1 MAGIRFIL
9 ANPVVIETTAERVIL
24 METEDSNNSSA
35 AGTLEVIGGEMKITI
50 DGKTISI
57 SEAEAVAAV
66 KMWLAQEKQKA
77 GGKGK

>member
-66 KMWLAQEKQKA
+66 KMWLAQEMQKA
-77 GGKGK
+77 GGKEK

>member
-1 MAGIRFIL
+1 MAGIRFVL
-9 ANPVVIETTAERVIL
+9 ANTVGIETTAERVIL
-24 METEDSNNSSA
+24 MKTEDSNNSSA

-77 GGKGK
+77 GGKEK

>member
-1 MAGIRFIL
+1 MAGIRFVL
-9 ANPVVIETTAERVIL
+9 ANPVGIETTAERVIL
-24 METEDSNNSSA
+24 MKTEDSNNSPD
-35 AGTLEVIGGEMKITI
+35 AGTLEVIGGEMKISI

-77 GGKGK
+77 GGKEK

>member
-1 MAGIRFIL
+1 MAGIRFVL
-9 ANPVVIETTAERVIL
+9 ANSVGIETTTERVIL
-24 METEDSNNSSA
+24 MKTEDSNNSPA
-35 AGTLEVIGGEMKITI
+35 ARTLEVIDGEMKISI

>member
-1 MAGIRFIL
+1 MAGIRFVL
-9 ANPVVIETTAERVIL
+9 ANTVGIETTAERVIL
-24 METEDSNNSSA
+24 MKTEDSNNSPD
-35 AGTLEVIGGEMKITI
+35 AGTLEVIDGEMKISI

-66 KMWLAQEKQKA
+66 KMWLAQEKQKV

>member
-24 METEDSNNSSA
+24 MEAEDSNNSSA

-77 GGKGK
+77 GGKEK

>member
-9 ANPVVIETTAERVIL
+9 ANPVGIETTAERVIL
-24 METEDSNNSSA
+24 MKTEDSKNSPDA
-35 AGTLEVIGGEMKITI
+35 WTLEVIGGEMKISI

-77 GGKGK
+77 DGKGK

>member
-1 MAGIRFIL
+1 MAGIRFVL
-9 ANPVVIETTAERVIL
+9 ANPVGIETTAERVIL
-24 METEDSNNSSA
+24 MKTEDSNNSPD
-35 AGTLEVIGGEMKITI
+35 AGTLEVIDGEMKISI

-66 KMWLAQEKQKA
+66 KMWLAQEKQKV

>member
-57 SEAEAVAAV
+57 SKAEAVAAV

-77 GGKGK
+77 GGKEK